1 MANYKRAVPTARTT
15 SEPTTNVPTPIWER
29 LSEPQ
34 REVARKAAESW
45 RWQGVPENH
54 FRVSLPP
61 DHDPNYDG
69 NAETA
74 LRAHAHKLADMDD
87 WVRRL
92 WGAIVG
98 DTELPDRD
106 RSKTGGVFSGLN
118 GLTAP
123 QQAEYLSGAVR
134 VHLDADLYAEFIAE
148 AERDRADHPARWAKV
163 LHERVDPKVR
173 IAKLEAR
180 LAALQGLK
188 A

>member
-15 SEPTTNVPTPIWER
+15 SEPATNVPAPIWDR

-74 LRAHAHKLADMDD
+74 LRAHAHKLADMDE
-87 WVRRL
+87 WAGRI
-92 WGAIVG
+92 WGGIVG
-98 DTELPDRD
+98 DTELPDRGK
-106 RSKTGGVFSGLN
+106 SKSGRAFSALN
-118 GLTAP
+118 AP
-123 QQAEYLSGAVR
+123 QQAECLSGVVR
-134 VHLDADLYAEFIAE
+134 ALLDADLYAEFIAE

-173 IAKLEAR
+173 IAMLEAQV
-180 LAALQGLK
+180 AALQGLK